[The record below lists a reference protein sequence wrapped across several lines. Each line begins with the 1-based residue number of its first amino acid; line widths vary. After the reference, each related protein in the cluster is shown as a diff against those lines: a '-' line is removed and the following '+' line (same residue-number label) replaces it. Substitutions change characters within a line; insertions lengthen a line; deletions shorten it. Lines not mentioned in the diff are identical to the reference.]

1 MKKNKRQKKYIIIA
15 VTAGFILVMSV
26 SVTLMVNGKNGK
38 KITFNENKTSFMDEG
53 KNGEGYSVNEN
64 EDYTFSDNKD
74 ENGEEIIAKQKK
86 TVNAYT
92 DKVTGETVE
101 QEIESRVSG
110 WEIRRTDSA
119 DDAQIEEVKL
129 RYSGRDGII
138 EMTDEKVSIK
148 LGAKIN
154 SKELMEICEA
164 YGALTKGSPNS
175 DFYK

>member
-1 MKKNKRQKKYIIIA
+1 MKKKQKTKKYIIIA

-38 KITFNENKTSFMDEG
+38 KISFNENKTSFMDEG
-53 KNGEGYSVNEN
+53 VNGEGYSVS
-64 EDYTFSDNKD
+64 EDYTLSDNKD
-74 ENGEEIIAKQKK
+74 ENGKEIIAKQKK
-86 TVNAYT
+86 TVDAYT

-138 EMTDEKVSIK
+138 EMTDEKVSLE
-148 LGAKIN
+148 LGAKIK
-154 SKELMEICEA
+154 SEELMEICEA

-175 DFYK
+175 DFYE